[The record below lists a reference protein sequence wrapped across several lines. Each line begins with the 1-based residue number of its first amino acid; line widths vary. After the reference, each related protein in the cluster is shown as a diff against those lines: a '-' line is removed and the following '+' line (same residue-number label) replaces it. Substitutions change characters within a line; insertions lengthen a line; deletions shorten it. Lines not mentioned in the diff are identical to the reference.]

1 MQTRRTRLQDYAVG
15 DQARFTK
22 TITETDAALFS
33 AVSGDFYPIHFNEEL
48 ARRTRFGGR
57 IAHGAIAVGLVSTV
71 IGVPLQGPGVCAAV
85 IRELSFEFTA
95 PVRFGDTLTAE
106 ATVRDVIPA
115 RHQVD
120 LAVACRNQ
128 RDEVVLRGR
137 AVLKIL
143 KEVVTE
149 WPVKGSALSRP
160 ADPNFARGAGRGGTR

>member
-1 MQTRRTRLQDYAVG
+1 MQARRTRIQDYAVG

-22 TITETDAALFS
+22 TITETDSALFS
-33 AVSGDFYPIHFNEEL
+33 AVSGDFYPLHFNAEL

-57 IAHGAIAVGLVSTV
+57 IAHGAIAVGLISTV
-71 IGVPLQGPGVCAAV
+71 LGVPLQGSGVCAAV
-85 IRELSFEFTA
+85 IRELHFEFTA

-106 ATVRDVIPA
+106 ATVREVIPA
-115 RHQVD
+115 RHQVE

-137 AVLKIL
+137 AVLKVL

-149 WPVKGSALSRP
+149 
-160 ADPNFARGAGRGGTR
+160 

>member
-1 MQTRRTRLQDYAVG
+1 MQVRRTRIQDYAVG
-15 DQARFTK
+15 DRARFTK
-22 TITETDAALFS
+22 TITETDSALFS

-57 IAHGAIAVGLVSTV
+57 IAHGAIAVGLISTV
-71 IGVPLQGPGVCAAV
+71 LGVPLQGPGVCAAV
-85 IRELSFEFTA
+85 IRELHFEFTA

-106 ATVRDVIPA
+106 ATVQEVLPA

-137 AVLKIL
+137 AVLKVL

-149 WPVKGSALSRP
+149 
-160 ADPNFARGAGRGGTR
+160 

>member
-1 MQTRRTRLQDYAVG
+1 MQARRTRIQDYAVG

-22 TITETDAALFS
+22 TITETDSALFS
-33 AVSGDFYPIHFNEEL
+33 AVSGDFYPLHFNEEL

-57 IAHGAIAVGLVSTV
+57 IAHGAIAVGLISTV
-71 IGVPLQGPGVCAAV
+71 LGVPLQGSGVCAAV
-85 IRELSFEFTA
+85 IRELHFDFTA

-106 ATVRDVIPA
+106 ATVREVIPA
-115 RHQVD
+115 RHQVE

-137 AVLKIL
+137 AVLKVL

-149 WPVKGSALSRP
+149 
-160 ADPNFARGAGRGGTR
+160 

>member
-1 MQTRRTRLQDYAVG
+1 MQARRTRIQDYAVG

-22 TITETDAALFS
+22 TVTETDSALFS

-57 IAHGAIAVGLVSTV
+57 IAHGAIAVGLISTV
-71 IGVPLQGPGVCAAV
+71 LGVPLQGPGVCAAV
-85 IRELSFEFTA
+85 IRELHFEFTA

-106 ATVRDVIPA
+106 ATVQEVLPA

-149 WPVKGSALSRP
+149 
-160 ADPNFARGAGRGGTR
+160 

>member
-1 MQTRRTRLQDYAVG
+1 MQLRRTRVQDYAVG

-106 ATVRDVIPA
+106 ATVREVIPA

-120 LAVACRNQ
+120 LVVACRNQ

-137 AVLKIL
+137 AVLKVL

-149 WPVKGSALSRP
+149 
-160 ADPNFARGAGRGGTR
+160 

>member
-1 MQTRRTRLQDYAVG
+1 MPVRRTRIQDYAVG

-22 TITETDAALFS
+22 TITETDAALFG

-57 IAHGAIAVGLVSTV
+57 IAHGAIAVGLISTV

-85 IRELSFEFTA
+85 IRELHFDFTA

-106 ATVRDVIPA
+106 ATVQDVNLA

-137 AVLKIL
+137 AVLKVL

-149 WPVKGSALSRP
+149 
-160 ADPNFARGAGRGGTR
+160 

>member
-1 MQTRRTRLQDYAVG
+1 MQLRRTRVQDYAVG

-106 ATVRDVIPA
+106 ATVREVIPA

-120 LAVACRNQ
+120 LVVACRNQ

-149 WPVKGSALSRP
+149 
-160 ADPNFARGAGRGGTR
+160 

>member
-1 MQTRRTRLQDYAVG
+1 MHGHRTNIRDYAVG

-33 AVSGDFYPIHFNEEL
+33 AISGDFYPIHFNEEL

-85 IRELSFEFTA
+85 IRELHFDFTA
-95 PVRFGDTLTAE
+95 PVRFGDTITAE
-106 ATVRDVIPA
+106 ATVEEVIA
-115 RHQVD
+115 ERHLVN
-120 LAVACRNQ
+120 LTVACRNHH
-128 RDEVVLRGR
+128 DEVVLKGR
-137 AVLKIL
+137 AVLKVL

-149 WPVKGSALSRP
+149 
-160 ADPNFARGAGRGGTR
+160 

>member
-1 MQTRRTRLQDYAVG
+1 MDVRRVTIQDYKVG
-15 DQARFTK
+15 DKARFTK
-22 TITETDAALFS
+22 TITETDAALFG
-33 AVSGDFYPIHFNEEL
+33 AISGDFYPIHFNQEL

-85 IRELSFEFTA
+85 IKELHFEFTA

-106 ATVRDVIPA
+106 ATVEEVVAERYLVN
-115 RHQVD
+115 

-128 RDEVVLRGR
+128 REE
-137 AVLKIL
+137 AVLKGKAVIKVL

-149 WPVKGSALSRP
+149 
-160 ADPNFARGAGRGGTR
+160 

>member
-1 MQTRRTRLQDYAVG
+1 MTMRRTHIRDYAVG

-22 TITETDAALFS
+22 TVTETDASLF
-33 AVSGDFYPIHFNEEL
+33 AAISGDFYPIHFNEEL

-85 IRELSFEFTA
+85 IRELHFDFTA

-106 ATVRDVIPA
+106 ATVQEVDPA
-115 RHQVD
+115 RHRVD

-128 RDEVVLRGR
+128 RSEVVLSGR

-149 WPVKGSALSRP
+149 
-160 ADPNFARGAGRGGTR
+160 

>member
-1 MQTRRTRLQDYAVG
+1 MQARRTRIQDYAVG

-22 TITETDAALFS
+22 TITETDSALFS
-33 AVSGDFYPIHFNEEL
+33 AVSGDFYPLHFNEEL

-57 IAHGAIAVGLVSTV
+57 IAHGAIAVGLISTV
-71 IGVPLQGPGVCAAV
+71 LGVPLQGSGVCAAV
-85 IRELSFEFTA
+85 IRELHFEFTA

-106 ATVRDVIPA
+106 ATVREVIPA
-115 RHQVD
+115 RHQVE

-137 AVLKIL
+137 AVLKVL

-149 WPVKGSALSRP
+149 
-160 ADPNFARGAGRGGTR
+160 

>member
-1 MQTRRTRLQDYAVG
+1 MHVRRTRIEDYVVG

-85 IRELSFEFTA
+85 IRELHFEFTA

-106 ATVRDVIPA
+106 ATVQEVIPA

-128 RDEVVLRGR
+128 RDEVVLSGR
-137 AVLKIL
+137 AVLKVL

-149 WPVKGSALSRP
+149 
-160 ADPNFARGAGRGGTR
+160 

>member
-1 MQTRRTRLQDYAVG
+1 MHVRRTRIQDYVVG

-85 IRELSFEFTA
+85 IRELHFDFTA

-106 ATVRDVIPA
+106 ATVQEVILA
-115 RHQVD
+115 RHQVH

-128 RDEVVLRGR
+128 RGEAVLRGR

-149 WPVKGSALSRP
+149 
-160 ADPNFARGAGRGGTR
+160 

>member
-1 MQTRRTRLQDYAVG
+1 MYKRRTHVQDYTVG

-33 AVSGDFYPIHFNEEL
+33 AISGDFYPIHFNEEL

-85 IRELSFEFTA
+85 IRELQFTFTA
-95 PVRFGDTLTAE
+95 PVRFGDTITAE
-106 ATVRDVIPA
+106 ATVEKVIA
-115 RHQVD
+115 ERHLVT

-128 RDEVVLRGR
+128 RDEVVLTGH
-137 AVLKIL
+137 AMLKVL

-149 WPVKGSALSRP
+149 
-160 ADPNFARGAGRGGTR
+160 

>member
-1 MQTRRTRLQDYAVG
+1 MQVRRMRIQDYAVG
-15 DQARFTK
+15 DQARFAK
-22 TITETDAALFS
+22 TITETDVALFG

-48 ARRTRFGGR
+48 ARRTRFGER
-57 IAHGAIAVGLVSTV
+57 IAHGAIAVGLISTV
-71 IGVPLQGPGVCAAV
+71 LGVPLQGPDVCAAV
-85 IRELSFEFTA
+85 IRELHFEFTA

-106 ATVRDVIPA
+106 ATVQGVDLA

-120 LAVACRNQ
+120 LAVDCRNQ

-149 WPVKGSALSRP
+149 
-160 ADPNFARGAGRGGTR
+160 